1 MNFFFSNIFEEFNL
15 EKYSSNTKIEVENI
29 TIPPKIL
36 INISLI
42 FPTVKLKI
50 NINKIQL
57 IVS

>member
-1 MNFFFSNIFEEFNL
+1 MNFSLVIFFEEFNL